1 MLYKFIYY
9 DLLLVSLQLNNSFL
23 HIFLSFII
31 KWNGKIEP
39 QLLSTSSSNISTT
52 PSATSTIAS
61 SKATLMAK
69 SNITNYAFLDDG
81 SKVKVYV
88 NLPAVG
94 ECPDENINLEFTE
107 RSLCLTI
114 TNYIA
119 PLSSAKKEKE
129 VDDELLVSDTAPT
142 EEKEKEDTNLVE
154 TNLPGEDR
162 CLSFGKLYGDIEKA
176 TYKKKADKVIL
187 ILKKKDDKTW
197 SSVCA

>member
-1 MLYKFIYY
+1 
-9 DLLLVSLQLNNSFL
+9 
-23 HIFLSFII
+23 
-31 KWNGKIEP
+31 
-39 QLLSTSSSNISTT
+39 
-52 PSATSTIAS
+52 
-61 SKATLMAK
+61 MAK
-69 SNITNYAFLDDG
+69 SNITNYAFLDED

-94 ECPDENINLEFTE
+94 ECSNENINLEFTE

-114 TNYIA
+114 TNYVA
-119 PLSSAKKEKE
+119 PLSSTKKEKKE
-129 VDDELLVSDTAPT
+129 GDDELLVSDTAPT
-142 EEKEKEDTNLVE
+142 EEKDDKEDDIDVVE

-187 ILKKKDDKTW
+187 ILKKKDDKAW

>member
-1 MLYKFIYY
+1 
-9 DLLLVSLQLNNSFL
+9 
-23 HIFLSFII
+23 
-31 KWNGKIEP
+31 
-39 QLLSTSSSNISTT
+39 
-52 PSATSTIAS
+52 
-61 SKATLMAK
+61 MAK
-69 SNITNYAFLDDG
+69 SNITNYAFLDED

-94 ECPDENINLEFTE
+94 ECSDENINLEFTE

-114 TNYIA
+114 TNYVA

-129 VDDELLVSDTAPT
+129 VDDKLLVSDTAPT
-142 EEKEKEDTNLVE
+142 EEKDEKEEEEDAKVAVE
-154 TNLPGEDR
+154 TNLTGEDR

>member
-1 MLYKFIYY
+1 
-9 DLLLVSLQLNNSFL
+9 
-23 HIFLSFII
+23 
-31 KWNGKIEP
+31 
-39 QLLSTSSSNISTT
+39 
-52 PSATSTIAS
+52 
-61 SKATLMAK
+61 MAK
-69 SNITNYAFLDDG
+69 SNITNYAFLDED
-81 SKVKVYV
+81 SKVKIYV

-114 TNYIA
+114 TNYVA

-129 VDDELLVSDTAPT
+129 ADDELLVSDTAPT
-142 EEKEKEDTNLVE
+142 EEKDDKEEEDTNVVE

-176 TYKKKADKVIL
+176 TYKKKADKLIL
-187 ILKKKDDKTW
+187 VLKKKDDKTW